1 MTTSEQSTTTGKNE
15 LTHRWVSLVDVVPQ
29 FDGPEPTVVRFSSG
43 EKREAG
49 TWTDLYGQIG
59 SWLARHGM
67 LKEPVQMPAAPG
79 RFIVNTDPVH
89 GIEHFYRAFELPN
102 GLWLEVDGR
111 SQLLLDRAI
120 MLLDM
125 FEIDPASVDVYLE
138 QRGED
143 GWIR

>member
-1 MTTSEQSTTTGKNE
+1 MTTSEQSTTTKKDE
-15 LTHRWVSLVDVVPQ
+15 PTHRWTSLVDVFPQ

-59 SWLARHGM
+59 SWLARHGKI
-67 LKEPVQMPAAPG
+67 KEPVQMPAAPG

-89 GIEHFYRAFELPN
+89 AIERFSRSFELPN

-111 SQLLLDRAI
+111 PQLLLDRAI
-120 MLLDM
+120 MLLEM

-138 QRGED
+138 QRGQD